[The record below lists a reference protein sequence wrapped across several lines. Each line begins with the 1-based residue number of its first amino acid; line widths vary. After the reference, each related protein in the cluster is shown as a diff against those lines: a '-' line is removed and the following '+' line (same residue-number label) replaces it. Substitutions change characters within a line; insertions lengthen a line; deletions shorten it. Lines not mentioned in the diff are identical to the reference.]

1 MERRWGVGSEVP
13 GNVVAAVVLA
23 VVKET
28 VEAVDHSAE
37 EISGRCSVEES
48 SREEVGAIGEEPRRV
63 T

>member
-23 VVKET
+23 VVKES

-37 EISGRCSVEES
+37 EIGGRWLVEES
-48 SREEVGAIGEEPRRV
+48 SREEVGAIGDVPRLV
-63 T
+63 P